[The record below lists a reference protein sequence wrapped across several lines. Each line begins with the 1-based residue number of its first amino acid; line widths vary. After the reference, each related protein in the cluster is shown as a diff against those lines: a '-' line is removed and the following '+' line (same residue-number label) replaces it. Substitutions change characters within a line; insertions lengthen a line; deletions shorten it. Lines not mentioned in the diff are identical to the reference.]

1 MASSRAADPSAL
13 ARRPTESTLAWAHR
27 LASSAEELHEHGKF
41 GQAATHF
48 EAASDAYIS
57 ATLDTSDTHN
67 MQSLRL
73 LASAHANRAHEL
85 RLRMRLHGVR
95 AAAGDANADGTAQST
110 PQAVRQPQAEDT
122 AVAGSAFAQVA
133 SQLIST
139 NEELRF
145 GADELV
151 RLLLTAGLVQP
162 SGASQQQAIGGSG
175 GMSSSTILNKTGT
188 KGAQLIDSF
197 LVTPP
202 LHAYAGAAASSS
214 NGGASFLATSQAL
227 QPPPQQTQPA
237 FAITSASSRGGGGG
251 AGSSAANSGG
261 GVNATSE
268 DGPESLRAALSQMSL
283 EQTRLTRENATLK
296 QRNNELSAIL
306 GKAQR
311 RAADQQRLA
320 RKALTALREAQAK
333 PRPEL
338 TADAAKEIRDLYKQ
352 LNNAHNKQRQQGELV
367 KKYEQRWAQLKASA
381 RKKQALQ
388 AAEKAAGGGS
398 SMSRLKDEVLYE

>member
-1 MASSRAADPSAL
+1 M
-13 ARRPTESTLAWAHR
+13 
-27 LASSAEELHEHGKF
+27 
-41 GQAATHF
+41 
-48 EAASDAYIS
+48 
-57 ATLDTSDTHN
+57 
-67 MQSLRL
+67 
-73 LASAHANRAHEL
+73 
-85 RLRMRLHGVR
+85 
-95 AAAGDANADGTAQST
+95 
-110 PQAVRQPQAEDT
+110 
-122 AVAGSAFAQVA
+122 
-133 SQLIST
+133 
-139 NEELRF
+139 
-145 GADELV
+145 
-151 RLLLTAGLVQP
+151 
-162 SGASQQQAIGGSG
+162 
-175 GMSSSTILNKTGT
+175 
-188 KGAQLIDSF
+188 
-197 LVTPP
+197 
-202 LHAYAGAAASSS
+202 
-214 NGGASFLATSQAL
+214 
-227 QPPPQQTQPA
+227 
-237 FAITSASSRGGGGG
+237 
-251 AGSSAANSGG
+251 
-261 GVNATSE
+261 NATSE

-311 RAADQQRLA
+311 QAADQQRLA